1 MACAC
6 NSISN
11 NVKVDTKD
19 CTTDVQVNNNKAT
32 VDVNF
37 KGQAELV
44 FDSSAGSLSIQST
57 TDQM

>member
-1 MACAC
+1 M
-6 NSISN
+6 NS

-37 KGQAELV
+37 KGEAELV
-44 FDSSAGSLSIQST
+44 FDSSAGPYCTSNLQ
-57 TDQM
+57 